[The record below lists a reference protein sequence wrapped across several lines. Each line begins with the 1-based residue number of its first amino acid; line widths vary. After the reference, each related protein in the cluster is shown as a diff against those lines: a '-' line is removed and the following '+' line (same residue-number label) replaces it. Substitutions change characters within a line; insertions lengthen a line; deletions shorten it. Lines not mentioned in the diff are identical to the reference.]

1 LLRKCWASF
10 CSANDPLT
18 ITYRVNQ
25 QNLQNKSAAIT
36 FDLNIPVAVNIDPDV
51 IVQYLKEKFQELCK
65 IQDETS
71 PKPDPIQSLQ
81 DILPPL
87 NITDENTNE
96 ETYASDYE
104 LYDDPIGPLR
114 VRVFYE

>member
-1 LLRKCWASF
+1 MLRKCWASF

-25 QNLQNKSAAIT
+25 QNLQNKSTAIT
-36 FDLNIPVAVNIDPDV
+36 FDLNIPVAVDIDPDV
-51 IVQYLKEKFQELCK
+51 IVQYLKEKFQGLCK

-71 PKPDPIQSLQ
+71 LQTDSIQS
-81 DILPPL
+81 LPPL

-96 ETYASDYE
+96 ETDASDNE